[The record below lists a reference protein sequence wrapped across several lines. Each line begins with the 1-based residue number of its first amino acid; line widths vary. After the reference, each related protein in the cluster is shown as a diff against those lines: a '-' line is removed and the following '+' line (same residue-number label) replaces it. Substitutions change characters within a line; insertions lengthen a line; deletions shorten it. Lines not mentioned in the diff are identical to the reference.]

1 MRRREQM
8 NRYGTRAREHW
19 QTYRPSE
26 YAAMP
31 DPTGFFTRLGEQM
44 SAQINALSLSL
55 AGDDPGPGME
65 TFFQK
70 VGRLRMSRLQAE
82 EQVMREMLP
91 ITEEDEAAQ
100 DEAADE

>member
-1 MRRREQM
+1 MQ
-8 NRYGTRAREHW
+8 
-19 QTYRPSE
+19 
-26 YAAMP
+26 YAAME
-31 DPTGFFTRLGEQM
+31 DPTGFFTRMGEQM

-55 AGDDPGPGME
+55 AGDDPGPELE

-91 ITEEDEAAQ
+91 ITEDDEAKLGEAAQ
-100 DEAADE
+100 E